1 MPSGPALHLASA
13 KARDLLPR
21 GLTVSIEERAPT
33 AVADLC
39 GALGRVDNV
48 GEQHRGQRPVRLRLV
63 TRLGQE
69 FLDLV
74 DDAIGD
80 AAIIEGPMVGP
91 GVLRSRNP
99 GGELAS
105 GLDRYG
111 GVGGQKDYQCRQ

>member
-1 MPSGPALHLASA
+1 MF
-13 KARDLLPR
+13 
-21 GLTVSIEERAPT
+21 
-33 AVADLC
+33 
-39 GALGRVDNV
+39 
-48 GEQHRGQRPVRLRLV
+48 GEQHRGQRPARLRLV

-91 GVLRSRNP
+91 GEFDVLRSRNP

-111 GVGGQKDYQCRQ
+111 GVGGQMDYQCRQ